1 MTQNDHE
8 RPHQISPEE
17 VAKLLAKMADWE
29 RHSWRRKVVFWSCLA
44 GVLGLAVLV
53 LMAQPDLFRQQVIS
67 ADLLRTTSQVTKKT
81 DSLTTDTLVPSIGD
95 LTAVR
100 DVLQFLAQP
109 ASDWRAFV
117 QQAGHDVGFIFAM
130 SILRDLELVEFSA
143 ADFGDAHLTARGVE
157 WLMRSNLDL
166 DLDAP
171 PLAEAGFVR
180 RPPRT
185 TEQLPTNVIGLHTV
199 DEHAEKWYHFMVST
213 PATYVV
219 RTARPRN
226 ERPMDTVIRLFRHD
240 AADEL
245 AYDDDG
251 GDDTYSMLRQRLEE
265 GRYVL
270 GITSFDRRGG
280 TFLLSVATEEAD
292 ATIQDAQR
300 REVMAAAID
309 LVVDDAPVDASFD
322 GADDAWYRFTVSD
335 PDVYVVRTAALP
347 TATASVDTLV
357 RLFDRDQ
364 QLLAEDDDSGD
375 ELYSLVRQYLNAG
388 EYYASVGGFD
398 RQDGRALL
406 SIATEERDAAIQE
419 QRREDLIAAAI
430 EVEINGPAEWGE
442 LQTWYTFT
450 VERPAVYVGRIEA
463 AEGAQSLAAPMFRL
477 LEEDGNDIANNGG
490 ELGDVLRQQLDA
502 GVYLVQ
508 VTNYSEEEGRYSFAI
523 ADAVVDAARQREERQ
538 QSMRA
543 AGEIVVG
550 AGAVV
555 GTISEGGDV
564 WYGFSAENGGT
575 YTIETGSPPGTEVGV
590 DTVVELYGEDG
601 AVVAEDDD
609 GGDKSYSRLREFL
622 ENGMYYIRVRGF
634 WSWDRGNFTVEVS
647 RE

>member
-8 RPHQISPEE
+8 RPNQISPAEID
-17 VAKLLAKMADWE
+17 KLLTQMVAWE
-29 RHSWRRKVVFWSCLA
+29 RHSWRRKVVFWSVLA
-44 GVLGLAVLV
+44 CVLGLAVFV
-53 LMAQPDLFRQQVIS
+53 LMAQPDLFRRQIIS
-67 ADLLRTTSQVTKKT
+67 ADLLRTPPQVTKKT
-81 DSLTTDTLVPSIGD
+81 DSPTADDLVPSIGD

-100 DVLQFLAQP
+100 DVLQYLARP
-109 ASDWRAFV
+109 ADDWQEFV

-143 ADFGDAHLTARGVE
+143 DDFGDAHLTARGVE
-157 WLMRSNLDL
+157 WLMRSDLDLDL
-166 DLDAP
+166 DLDA

-180 RPPRT
+180 RPPAT
-185 TEQLPTNVIGLHTV
+185 TEQLPTNMIGPYTV
-199 DEHAEKWYHFMVST
+199 DAHAERWYHFTVST
-213 PATYVV
+213 PATYIV

-226 ERPMDTVIRLFRHD
+226 ERPMDTVIRLFRD
-240 AADEL
+240 NDEEL

-270 GITSFDRRGG
+270 GITGFDGGGG

-300 REVMAAAID
+300 LEVMATAID
-309 LVVDDAPVDASFD
+309 LAVDDPPIDASFD

-335 PDVYVVRTAALP
+335 SDVYVVRTAALP
-347 TATASVDTLV
+347 TAAVSVDTLV

-364 QLLAEDDDSGD
+364 QLLAVDDDSGD
-375 ELYSLVRQYLNAG
+375 ELYSLVRQYLDAG
-388 EYYASVGGFD
+388 EYYVSVGGFD

-406 SIATEERDAAIQE
+406 SVTTEEGDAAIQE

-430 EVEINGPAEWGE
+430 EVDINGPAEWGE
-442 LQTWYTFT
+442 LHTFT

-463 AEGAQSLAAPMFRL
+463 AEGAPSLVPPMVRL
-477 LEEDGNDIANNGG
+477 SGEDGEDIANSGG
-490 ELGDVLRQQLDA
+490 EPGEVLRQQLDT

-508 VTNYSEEEGRYSFAI
+508 VASYSGEEGRYSFAI
-523 ADAVVDAARQREERQ
+523 ADAVFDARRQREERQ
-538 QSMRA
+538 QVIGA
-543 AGEIVVG
+543 ASEIVVG

-555 GTISEGGDV
+555 GTIISEGGDI
-564 WYGFSAENGGT
+564 WYGFSAESRGT
-575 YTIETGSPPGTEVGV
+575 YTIETGAPAREVGV
-590 DTVVELYGEDG
+590 DTVVELYGDGG
-601 AVVAEDDD
+601 AVMLAEDDD

-622 ENGMYYIRVRGF
+622 EEGMYYIRVRGF
-634 WSWDRGNFTVEVS
+634 WSWDRGSFAVGVS
-647 RE
+647 REE